1 MLHSFRLPL
10 AVIAGV
16 LFGASVALTH
26 GVFADRASGDAAHN
40 GIPVKD
46 LQTFVEIL
54 NRVKQ
59 GYVEDVSDQELLEN
73 AIRGML
79 SGLDPHSAYLD
90 QDEFKDITASTQGRF
105 GGLGIEVQMQNGL
118 VRVVAPIDETPAAR
132 AGVQPG
138 DLIIKID
145 DTTVKGMTL
154 TEAVKMMRGD
164 PGTKI
169 TLTIARETEAQP
181 VIVELERAIINV
193 SSVRS
198 RMLMPDIAYLR
209 VSTFTA
215 TTGRSL
221 KEELDKLKRDNPKL
235 SGLVLDLRN
244 NPGGV
249 LNAAVDVSN
258 AFIGGGNIVSIRGR
272 EAGET
277 RDFNATSGD
286 MLDGKPIVVL
296 VNGGSASAS
305 EIVAGALQDHRRA
318 VVVGNA
324 TFGKGSVQT
333 ILPLSNQGAIKLTT
347 ARYYTPSG
355 RSIQADGI
363 HPDIELQPFKVERVA
378 AFGGLREADLGNRLQ
393 SDQAQDEAK
402 EAQLTDFAELAETDY
417 GLYEALN
424 VLRGLVVSRRD

>member
-1 MLHSFRLPL
+1 MHHSFRVAL
-10 AVIAGV
+10 AVAAGT

-26 GVFADRASGDAAHN
+26 GVFADRGHPAKTDIGAE
-40 GIPVKD
+40 D

-54 NRVKQ
+54 SRVKQ
-59 GYVEDVSDQELLEN
+59 GYVEEVSDKTLLEN

-79 SGLDPHSAYLD
+79 AGLDPHSAYLD
-90 QDEFKDITASTQGRF
+90 LEEFEDITASTQGRF

-118 VRVVAPIDETPAAR
+118 VRVVAPIDDTPAAR

-145 DTTVKGMTL
+145 ETTVKGLTL
-154 TEAVKMMRGD
+154 TDAVKMMRGD

-169 TLTIARETEAQP
+169 VLTIARETEAQP

-198 RMLMPDIAYLR
+198 RTLAPGIGYVR
-209 VSTFTA
+209 ISTFTA
-215 TTGRSL
+215 TTGRNL
-221 KEELDKLKRDNPKL
+221 REELAKLKKAPGKNL
-235 SGLVLDLRN
+235 QGLVLDLRN

-249 LNAAVDVSN
+249 LSAAVEVSN
-258 AFIGGGNIVSIRGR
+258 AFLTGGNIVSIRGR

-277 RDFNATSGD
+277 RDYNANGSDLLEG
-286 MLDGKPIVVL
+286 LPIVVL

-318 VVVGNA
+318 VIVGSE

-363 HPDIELQPFKVERVA
+363 HPDIELQPLKVERVA
-378 AFGGLREADLGNRLQ
+378 SGIRLREADLGNRLEGDAP
-393 SDQAQDEAK
+393 SPDDAAAEAQDAG
-402 EAQLTDFAELAETDY
+402 ELAETDY
-417 GLYEALN
+417 ALYTALN
-424 VLRGLVVSRRD
+424 VLRGLIASRRY